1 MVRSLAAKL
10 EPGEAIASLL
20 VEHAWAVALNE
31 AIGRLGGT
39 EVLSEFVEHSEAD
52 NAWDRLPGI

>member
-1 MVRSLAAKL
+1 M
-10 EPGEAIASLL
+10 L

-39 EVLSEFVEHSEAD
+39 EVLSEFVERSEAD